1 MTTNDREDDVFDAGD
16 LDGDP
21 GFEDFDGKKSS
32 LGEMIRDNPAAKIG
46 VILGAVAV
54 IVGGIVLFGGG
65 GKEAPA
71 PSTVARGSDLS
82 EPPGMNEL
90 TQHYEEALR
99 EANEQDLQR
108 ALQQGGSAIPVPI
121 GPARGRVDLQGQAQA
136 EDPLERW
143 RRIQEE
149 RLRKE
154 QEAAEAAR
162 AGTPEAPAP
171 RPADPYAQDK
181 QNIAQSLMA
190 QMQSILEAQEIK
202 GAKILQVTG
211 PEYMEGMRSKAA
223 EKLAAAQSGVQGA
236 AAAGPSTE
244 ATTGATVEILQ
255 EAGQIEYA
263 QLLIEANTDSPGP
276 VLAELASG
284 PMAGSR
290 MIGSFSSSD
299 DYLTLNFNTV
309 VVDGV
314 ALAANAIA
322 IDPGTSRP
330 GMVTEIDRKYFQ
342 RIILPAAA
350 AFIQGMG
357 SAIADSGSTTVSAGQ
372 GTTVSSSNDL
382 DTKQEFFKG
391 IEKAA
396 DKVGEVLEGQ
406 QVKPMLRLAAGTHLG
421 VLFLTSVERDTATG
435 RSVAQAQPAASQ
447 PVFQQPQQLLLQFQ
461 QPAAPAG
468 AQLMQPVGTMQ

>member
-1 MTTNDREDDVFDAGD
+1 MTTNDREDDVFDTGD

-21 GFEDFDGKKSS
+21 GFEDFEGGKTS
-32 LGEMIRDNPAAKIG
+32 LSEMIRDNPAAKLG

-54 IVGGIVLFGGG
+54 IVGGIALFGGG
-65 GKEAPA
+65 PKEAPA

-82 EPPGMNEL
+82 EPPGMSEL
-90 TQHYEEALR
+90 SQHYEEALR
-99 EANEQDLQR
+99 ESNEQDLQR

-121 GPARGRVDLQGQAQA
+121 GPARGRVDLQGQTQA

-154 QEAAEAAR
+154 REAAESAQ
-162 AGTPEAPAP
+162 AGVPQPPPP
-171 RPADPYAQDK
+171 RPVDPYAEDK
-181 QNIAQSLMA
+181 QNVAESLMA
-190 QMQSILEAQEIK
+190 QMQSILEAQQIK
-202 GAKILQVTG
+202 GLRILQVTG
-211 PEYMEGMRSKAA
+211 SGYMESLRSKEA
-223 EKLAAAQSGVQGA
+223 EKLASAQGA
-236 AAAGPSTE
+236 VGAAVTAGASTATE
-244 ATTGATVEILQ
+244 AEVLQ

-284 PMAGSR
+284 RMAGSR
-290 MIGSFSSSD
+290 MIGSFASTE
-299 DYLTLNFNTV
+299 DYLTLNFHTV

-314 ALAANAIA
+314 ALSTNAIA

-357 SAIADSGSTTVSAGQ
+357 GAIAESGSTTVSAGQ

-382 DTKQEFFKG
+382 NTKQEFFKG
-391 IEKAA
+391 IEKVA
-396 DKVGEVLEGQ
+396 DKVGEVLERQ
-406 QVKPMLRLAAGTHLG
+406 QTRPMLRLAAGTHLG
-421 VLFLTSVERDTATG
+421 VLFLSTVERDSVTG
-435 RSVAQAQPAASQ
+435 RSVAQERPVDSQ
-447 PVFQQPQQLLLQFQ
+447 PVFPQPQQLLLQFQ
-461 QPAAPAG
+461 QPAAPVG
-468 AQLMQPVGTMQ
+468 AQLMQPVGATQ